1 MSEWSPAEYA
11 GRALP
16 DPDCELPGKPPHAM
30 LGRDMECRPCACG
43 GYIWANRANNP
54 APSVAAH
61 NATPGHQRW
70 WQRVQL
76 DWQGEP

>member
-16 DPDCELPGKPPHAM
+16 DPGCELPGKPPHAM

-43 GYIWANRANNP
+43 GYIWAHRSHP

-61 NATPGHQRW
+61 NATPGHCGW
-70 WQRVQL
+70 WALSRQE
-76 DWQGEP
+76 WGEE

>member
-16 DPDCELPGKPPHAM
+16 DADPETAPGKPPHAM
-30 LGRDMECRPCACG
+30 LGREMECRPCAYG
-43 GYIWANRANNP
+43 GYIWANRSHP

-61 NATPGHQRW
+61 NATPGHARW
-70 WQRVQL
+70 WQQEREA
-76 DWQGEP
+76 WGEE